1 MSDKSMLYWYEGDV
15 WNIIWNVQ
23 LLENPLPLPKKHEK
37 RIMDFQVEN
46 LDEDD
51 FDFEVSETDDFDIK

>member
-1 MSDKSMLYWYEGDV
+1 MKAEKSES
-15 WNIIWNVQ
+15 NIEENSQNVE

-37 RIMDFQVEN
+37 KIMDFQVEN